1 MDVSKEN
8 LELIEKIKQY
18 RISKKD
24 EQILNHENQ
33 LLKKQNEEYKKALID
48 LSKEVID
55 EKKLLNKIGEL
66 EDQNRK
72 LQLERKRIESRYDFI
87 ITTPNDS
94 SSVYAEIRENLSHAQ
109 KEVLVCSPWITYLVD
124 EFSNFNKNIDLKVI
138 ANFRKEDV
146 KSGITDLDKFRVL
159 KKLGAEIRYNNDL
172 HAKMVFIDSKVAII
186 SSANLTRKGLSV
198 NYEAGVVIKNQDKI
212 KKALKFFYGVWN
224 ESKPLTEK
232 MILEVGG

>member
-48 LSKEVID
+48 LSKELID